1 MVKHTQTIHWL
12 LLTNCLSVFHYF
24 VGWMLEELVY
34 ARDICDLHFWSM
46 IPIPTYILIKVLQH
60 IHYGFKKIFSIK
72 LFFIL
77 EFMPL

>member
-1 MVKHTQTIHWL
+1 MVKHTHWL
-12 LLTNCLSVFHYF
+12 LLTNCLSVLHYL

-34 ARDICDLHFWSM
+34 ARDICDFHFWSM

-60 IHYGFKKIFSIK
+60 IHYGFKKNFSIK
-72 LFFIL
+72 LFFFL